1 MATTTVD
8 RNGKCEITKL
18 EKEITTISGLLSFY
32 SRYVEDFA
40 QVKLIANNNYLSEPL
55 RLRNT
60 LGAPV
65 CVVCSVNF
73 HLTKPIVLFMKLKVT
88 KTHIGLI

>member
-8 RNGKCEITKL
+8 RNGKREITKL
-18 EKEITTISGLLSFY
+18 EKEITTIRGLLSFY

-40 QVKLIANNNYLSEPL
+40 QVKVKANNNYLSEPL

-60 LGAPV
+60 LGTPV
-65 CVVCSVNF
+65 YVVCSVNF
-73 HLTKPIVLFMKLKVT
+73 HLIVLFMKLNVT
-88 KTHIGLI
+88 KTQIGPI